1 MKNLSIV
8 LVSPEIPQNTG
19 NIIRLCANMG
29 ADLHLVKPLGF
40 DLDSKKLRRAHLYYD
55 EFASVKVWDD
65 WDQFFINFS
74 GRNIFAIE
82 TSGVRGIYNV
92 EFQPGDVLVFGSESS
107 GLSDKIISDIGLYN
121 NLFLPMTEGS
131 RSMNLANCVSICLYE
146 AWRSIGFTGAVTN
159 NNKFDFASGLPSGF
173 SEVL

>member
-1 MKNLSIV
+1 MNNLSIV

-40 DLDSKKLRRAHLYYD
+40 DLDHKKLRRAHLYYD
-55 EFASVKVWDD
+55 EFASVEVHDD

-74 GRNIFAIE
+74 GRRVFAIE
-82 TSGVRGIYNV
+82 TSGTKGIYDV
-92 EFQPGDVLVFGSESS
+92 GFSSGDVLVFGSESS
-107 GLSDKIISDIGLYN
+107 GLSKNILSDIGYEN
-121 NLFLPMTEGS
+121 NIYLPMMPGS

-146 AWRSIGFTGAVTN
+146 AWRGLGFTGAVVIN
-159 NNKFDFASGLPSGF
+159 KKFDFATGL
-173 SEVL
+173 